1 MVSKMK
7 IAIDINDVIRD
18 YTNQFIKCYN
28 KIVDPNFE
36 IKAEDITDFDFF
48 NIFPF
53 KDENG
58 NKDKELYFKF
68 KYEDAA
74 FDLYGRAD
82 VTERRVPS
90 EMTLWLQN
98 TLRNFEEEQIPE
110 VMIVSPFEM
119 NLSIQSTLSFLAR
132 IGNRVREIYFPI
144 DSSTIWD
151 KCDLLITANPNLINS
166 VPDSKIVFKINTQY
180 NKEAKAKF
188 CYDNIIDVIHDK
200 DNNLQNLIEGN
211 EGV

>member
-1 MVSKMK
+1 MK

-36 IKAEDITDFDFF
+36 ITLEDITDFDFF
-48 NIFPF
+48 NVFPF

-58 NKDKELYFKF
+58 NKDKDLYFKF

-74 FDLYGRAD
+74 FDLFGRAE
-82 VTERRVPS
+82 VTEKRVPS
-90 EMTLWLQN
+90 EMILWLQN
-98 TLRNFEEEQIPE
+98 TLRNFEEDQIPE
-110 VMIVSPFEM
+110 VMLVSPFEM

-132 IGNRVREIYFPI
+132 IGNRVREIYFPT
-144 DSSTIWD
+144 DSSTIWN
-151 KCDLLITANPNLINS
+151 KCDLLITANPNLINL
-166 VPDSKIVFKINTQY
+166 VPDGKNVFKINAPY
-180 NKEAKAKF
+180 NKEVKTKY
-188 CYDNIIDVIHDK
+188 CYNNIIDVIHDK

-211 EGV
+211 ESA